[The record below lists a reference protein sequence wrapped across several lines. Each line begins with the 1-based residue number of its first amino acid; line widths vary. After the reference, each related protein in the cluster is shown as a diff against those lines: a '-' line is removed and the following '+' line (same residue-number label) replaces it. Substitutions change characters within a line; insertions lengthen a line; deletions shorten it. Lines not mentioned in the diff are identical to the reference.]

1 MQKEELKPETPKTDF
16 KDAAKSKKVGL
27 GVDVVEIAR
36 MRKIC
41 KRTPSFTDKMF
52 SKAEIDY
59 CNKKADPCVH
69 FSARFA
75 AKEAVLKALGV
86 GFSEGVGYRDVEV
99 RTKSGGA
106 PVAALHGQ
114 AKKIAE
120 ELKIDELPISISHT
134 KTEAV
139 CVAIALTKAEKDTSE
154 KSKEAADEI
163 TEKFKNLRHSLD
175 QI

>member
-1 MQKEELKPETPKTDF
+1 MQKEELNSNVPETGF
-16 KDAAKSKKVGL
+16 KDGAKSKKVGL

-41 KRTPSFTDKMF
+41 ERTPSFTEKMF

-69 FSARFA
+69 ISARFA

-86 GFSEGVGYRDVEV
+86 GFSQGVGYRDVEV
-99 RTKSGGA
+99 KTKNGGA
-106 PVAALHGQ
+106 PVAVLHNK

-120 ELKIDELPISISHT
+120 QLQIDELPISISHT

-139 CVAIALTKAEKDTSE
+139 CVAIALTKAQKETGE
-154 KSKEAADEI
+154 KSEEAADEI
-163 TEKFKNLRHSLD
+163 AEKFKNLRHSLD